1 MDRRFLT
8 VLGVSLVFALVVS
21 SVFYQMTARS
31 SNVKKTEASDQKD
44 VVVATR
50 PLGVGWMIKPA
61 DVKLMKVPSDGYPKG
76 AFAKVEDVLDRPVI
90 SNVLLDEPILEGR
103 LAAKGSGLGLAPTIP
118 VGMRAVTVR
127 VNDVAGVAGFVLP
140 GMKVDVLVTGHP
152 PNGDG
157 TMTTTC
163 LQNMLVLSAGQTMTP
178 DSRGQTI
185 QAPTVTLLVDP
196 EQAETLT
203 LANSEGRI
211 QLVLRNSSDYELN
224 SRGRTETLGSAKS
237 SSRLAASTSTEWA
250 GDEHPC
256 PRHVGGILPGEELQH
271 GGFLTSS
278 TVDEVRAD
286 RDQQQRPE
294 NVYAHRG
301 AEHRQNQA
309 RVDRMTNERIG
320 PARNELRPLL
330 ARHRQAPIAPEV
342 PPRVDRQAEAQQ
354 TQRGA
359 APTEHIGVGITLRLR
374 EELSKRSGLQHRDD
388 Q

>member
-31 SNVKKTEASDQKD
+31 SGTKKAEATDQKD

-61 DVKLMKVPSDGYPKG
+61 DVKIEKVPSDAFPKNG
-76 AFAKVEDVLDRPVI
+76 FSKVEDVLDRPVI

-211 QLVLRNSSDYELN
+211 QLVLRNSSDQTIEKTSGRFVSELYG
-224 SRGRTETLGSAKS
+224 SQRKPVPTKPEAAPRPKRVVEVVAKAPPPPPMAAPAPPPPPDQIVVIRGTTRT
-237 SSRLAASTSTEWA
+237 
-250 GDEHPC
+250 
-256 PRHVGGILPGEELQH
+256 V
-271 GGFLTSS
+271 
-278 TVDEVRAD
+278 EV
-286 RDQQQRPE
+286 
-294 NVYAHRG
+294 
-301 AEHRQNQA
+301 
-309 RVDRMTNERIG
+309 M
-320 PARNELRPLL
+320 PARANN
-330 ARHRQAPIAPEV
+330 
-342 PPRVDRQAEAQQ
+342 
-354 TQRGA
+354 
-359 APTEHIGVGITLRLR
+359 
-374 EELSKRSGLQHRDD
+374 
-388 Q
+388 

>member
-31 SNVKKTEASDQKD
+31 GSVKKAEATDQKD
-44 VVVATR
+44 LVVATR

-61 DVKLMKVPSDGYPKG
+61 DVRIAKVPGEGFPKG
-76 AFAKVEDVLDRPVI
+76 AFSKVEDVLDRPVI
-90 SNVLLDEPILEGR
+90 SNVLLDEPILDGR

-152 PNGDG
+152 PNGDS

-211 QLVLRNSSDYELN
+211 QLVLRNSSDQTIEKTSGRFVSELYGAQRKPVAAAKQDAPRPRPKPVEVAKAPPAPVATPAPPPPPDQIITI
-224 SRGRTETLGSAKS
+224 RGTTRT
-237 SSRLAASTSTEWA
+237 
-250 GDEHPC
+250 
-256 PRHVGGILPGEELQH
+256 V
-271 GGFLTSS
+271 
-278 TVDEVRAD
+278 EVMPTR
-286 RDQQQRPE
+286 
-294 NVYAHRG
+294 
-301 AEHRQNQA
+301 
-309 RVDRMTNERIG
+309 TN
-320 PARNELRPLL
+320 N
-330 ARHRQAPIAPEV
+330 
-342 PPRVDRQAEAQQ
+342 
-354 TQRGA
+354 
-359 APTEHIGVGITLRLR
+359 
-374 EELSKRSGLQHRDD
+374 
-388 Q
+388 